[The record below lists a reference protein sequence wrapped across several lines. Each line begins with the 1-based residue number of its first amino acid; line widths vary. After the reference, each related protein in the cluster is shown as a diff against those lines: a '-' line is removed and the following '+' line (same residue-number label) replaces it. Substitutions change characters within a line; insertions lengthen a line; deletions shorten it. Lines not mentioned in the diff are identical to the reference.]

1 MRSPSERDRR
11 QGDRGRS
18 RHPPRSIPGNLPDMR
33 RLITSRG
40 LWLALLAA
48 IAAAAIVVIAR
59 SRRRPVQRASDSISI
74 PLRSEKAQWPPAP
87 ILGTPTAE
95 DLQRYG
101 AGKPSLFDRPTFTKF
116 FERGEPRQPLDAATR
131 RRLTRWGVAGFAILM
146 LALGT
151 QVLESAVFSEPSSE
165 VTWGPCLESPSDSGT
180 ACTFAGNE
188 EEHGSDAD
196 YVSQQ
201 SAESEETQ
209 ARPDADCRPVG
220 AEPRVRK
227 INMKVKRAVDRQWQR
242 IEGWLKTNAPRS
254 YRTLG
259 KHGDAKTIAAAEAY
273 MGMRFPDSLRA
284 SLLRHDG
291 AVYLKDTWAF
301 GFLGNSNLSVREM
314 REMWRQLC
322 DIDGEEES
330 DGGFSDPRSEWW
342 DGRMIPVGADGMGDH
357 LVIDS
362 ARKDIGGTDHEGT
375 MDFTPGGVRIR
386 SFYALLKT
394 TADAMEKGGS
404 IGYWKPKVVD
414 GELDWDV
421 L

>member
-1 MRSPSERDRR
+1 
-11 QGDRGRS
+11 
-18 RHPPRSIPGNLPDMR
+18 MR

-48 IAAAAIVVIAR
+48 IAAATIVVIAR
-59 SRRRPVQRASDSISI
+59 SRRRPVQREEVASDISSI
-74 PLRSEKAQWPPAP
+74 PVRRENAQWPPAP

-101 AGKPSLFDRPTFTKF
+101 AEKPSLFDRPEFTKF
-116 FERGEPRQPLDAATR
+116 FERGEPREPLDDATR
-131 RRLTRWGVAGFAILM
+131 RRLTRWAVAGLAILM

-151 QVLESAVFSEPSSE
+151 QVLESAVFSEPSSD
-165 VTWGPCLESPSDSGT
+165 VRWGPCLENTSDSGT

-188 EEHGSDAD
+188 EEYGPDAD

-220 AEPRVRK
+220 TEPRVRK
-227 INMKVKRAVDRQWQR
+227 IDAKVERAVDRQWQR
-242 IEGWLKTNAPRS
+242 IEDWLKTNAPRS

-259 KHGDAKTIAAAEAY
+259 KNGDAKTIAAAEAY
-273 MGMRFPDSLRA
+273 MGIRFPDDLRA

-301 GFLGNSNLSVREM
+301 GLLGNSYSSVQEM
-314 REMWRQLC
+314 RVTWRRLC

-330 DGGFSDPRSEWW
+330 DGEFSDPRSEWW

-362 ARKDIGGTDHEGT
+362 ARKDIGETDHEGS
-375 MDFTPGGVRIR
+375 MGFTPGGVRIR

>member
-1 MRSPSERDRR
+1 
-11 QGDRGRS
+11 
-18 RHPPRSIPGNLPDMR
+18 MR

-48 IAAAAIVVIAR
+48 LAAATVVVIAR
-59 SRRRPVQRASDSISI
+59 SRRRPVQQASDTSSSI
-74 PLRSEKAQWPPAP
+74 PARTENSQWPPVP

-101 AGKPSLFDRPTFTKF
+101 AEKSSVFDRPEFTRF
-116 FERGEPRQPLDAATR
+116 FERGEPREPLDEATR
-131 RRLTRWGVAGFAILM
+131 RLLTRWGIAGLAILV

-151 QVLESAVFSEPSSE
+151 QALESAVFPEPTSE
-165 VTWGPCLESPSDSGT
+165 VRWGPCLENTSDSDT
-180 ACTFAGNE
+180 ACSFE
-188 EEHGSDAD
+188 EEEYSLDGD

-209 ARPDADCRPVG
+209 DRLDADCRPVG

-227 INMKVKRAVDRQWQR
+227 IDAKVKRAVDRQWQR
-242 IEGWLKTNAPRS
+242 IEDWLRTNAPRS

-259 KHGDAKTIAAAEAY
+259 KPGNAKTIAAAEAY
-273 MGMRFPDSLRA
+273 MGLRFPDDLRA

-291 AVYLKDTWAF
+291 AVYLKDTWPF
-301 GFLGNSNLSVREM
+301 GFLGNSNMSVREM
-314 REMWRQLC
+314 RDAWRELC
-322 DIDGEEES
+322 DIDGEDRG
-330 DGGFSDPRSEWW
+330 DGEFSDPRSEWW

-362 ARKDIGGTDHEGT
+362 ARKDIGDTDHEGT
-375 MDFTPGGVRIR
+375 MNFTPRGVRIR

-394 TADAMEKGGS
+394 TADTMEKGGS
-404 IGYWKPKVVD
+404 IGYWKPKVAD
-414 GELDWDV
+414 GRLG
-421 L
+421 